1 MLVAPDVAIL
11 YVLADTGLRASEFCG
26 LNVKDIDFEKGT
38 LTVRRG
44 KGGKDRVLS
53 IGDADPHEIVG
64 GLTLRAL
71 THLPLS
77 SRGPRLVE
85 HRALWLSG
93 RGRRLN
99 ANSLRVQLARF
110 VRRGWNRR
118 YETAARLQ
126 TRVVYGGV
134 PVRTDGPAHPDR
146 PNGLVRQGQ
155 QRDGPDVH
163 ARRRYR
169 PGQDLTAAVTGASV
183 ERTASASTGHTTT
196 STSAGTD
203 RQRRRTGRA
212 GRPIDGRSRLP
223 GRVARRRQG

>member
-118 YETAARLQ
+118 YETAARVSAWL
-126 TRVVYGGV
+126 VHCGL
-134 PVRTDGPAHPDR
+134 PVRTDGVADPHR
-146 PNGLVRQGQ
+146 PNGVVRQGQ
-155 QRDGPDVH
+155 QSVGQDVH
-163 ARRRYR
+163 AWGRHR
-169 PGQDLTAAVTGASV
+169 PGQDLAAAVTRVNGA
-183 ERTASASTGHTTT
+183 R
-196 STSAGTD
+196 
-203 RQRRRTGRA
+203 RQRLFRRQ
-212 GRPIDGRSRLP
+212 RLL
-223 GRVARRRQG
+223 RHQQSRRRRGLATARDWQHWQAH